1 MRETCCGIYPAI
13 LSEQG
18 RAAQGT
24 LRASRPSAV
33 LEERDQIV
41 QAEHPGGLDRR
52 RHPSAGSAPLS
63 RSASIT
69 ARFPFEDGAR
79 ERALPTGVRYT

>member
-1 MRETCCGIYPAI
+1 VRKTCRGISPAI

-18 RAAQGT
+18 RTAQGT

-41 QAEHPGGLDRR
+41 QAEHRGPLVRR
-52 RHPSAGSAPLS
+52 AEHPPLPCVPEL
-63 RSASIT
+63 
-69 ARFPFEDGAR
+69 ARPF
-79 ERALPTGVRYT
+79 

>member
-1 MRETCCGIYPAI
+1 VRKTCRGISPAI

-18 RAAQGT
+18 RTAQGT

-41 QAEHPGGLDRR
+41 QAEHPGGLNADGI
-52 RHPSAGSAPLS
+52 PAAGSAPLNSLTQEPVPS
-63 RSASIT
+63 R
-69 ARFPFEDGAR
+69 
-79 ERALPTGVRYT
+79 